1 MTVFNSDPEFQLCA
15 RFWDGTLEF
24 GVGEKLYTLRMNAGK
39 VTGVEVAAH
48 EQLSE
53 DGRHSGS
60 RRVRI
65 SAPEHDWEK
74 IVTDPAPPF
83 YLDYYSASVHH
94 EVTLDGDAE
103 TLWAYYPAI
112 RRTADLF
119 RAIVRAE
126 KES

>member
-53 DGRHSGS
+53 DGRHNGS

-74 IVTDPAPPF
+74 IVTGSGAAVLFGLLQRQRAPR
-83 YLDYYSASVHH
+83 
-94 EVTLDGDAE
+94 GDARWRRRNPVG
-103 TLWAYYPAI
+103 LLSRYPPDGGPFPGD
-112 RRTADLF
+112 RPC
-119 RAIVRAE
+119 
-126 KES
+126 